1 MDEALNNLL
10 GIVVKIETILNS
22 GSIDNEKIFV
32 IKVQSLCV
40 DLKGT
45 DSYINEKASKI
56 SRLVKKYLSDSD
68 IKAETHGLLN
78 SIKSQISYIQSKKT

>member
-56 SRLVKKYLSDSD
+56 SDYLAFRGDTDLATSVN
-68 IKAETHGLLN
+68 L
-78 SIKSQISYIQSKKT
+78 KTITYTVIYRYQ